1 MIKHKKKIII
11 GILLVVVVV
20 TCIVVFENKS
30 KKTQPI
36 PTNNIQRT
44 ETVKRGTVI
53 NSTYVTGEVQAIEDV
68 ILTSRIIGEVSN
80 VSVSKG
86 DYVKK
91 GDLLLI
97 FDTKRIDNR
106 IEKAEIAIRKN
117 AAQLSGARSQNINT
131 INKKNELKN
140 KYDLKVNELRNKE
153 ILYNNGAIS
162 LSELEQVKIAVQAAY
177 NAYTQ
182 ASNNDNSS
190 VTIAEL
196 ECLELKIDCDNLL
209 VEREYYELVSTIEGV
224 VVDIF
229 VVEGEVVGEREEL
242 IHIVNTKNLKVYGI
256 VNEFE
261 ADNLALGNIFEISKY
276 GELYTGEITYISPI
290 IKTVT
295 IPARGEEKVIEVEGI
310 LYDEETL
317 LLPGSEIRMNLILQ
331 KSEDTLMVSQQSV
344 YNNQYVIKSEEG
356 NYILV
361 KVKTGVQ
368 DLMNIEVISE
378 EITEGDV
385 ILVNPPHDL
394 IESLRY

>member
-1 MIKHKKKIII
+1 MKKHKKKIII
-11 GILLVVVVV
+11 GILLVVI
-20 TCIVVFENKS
+20 IVIGIFAFENKS
-30 KKTQPI
+30 KKTQPVS
-36 PTNNIQRT
+36 TNNIQRT

-68 ILTSRIIGEVSN
+68 ILSSRIIGEVST

-117 AAQLSGARSQNINT
+117 AAKLSGARSQNINA
-131 INKKNELKN
+131 INTKNELKN

-162 LSELEQVKIAVQAAY
+162 LSELEQVRIAVQEAY

-182 ASNNDNSS
+182 ASNSDNSS

-196 ECLELKIDCDNLL
+196 EYLELKIDYDSLL

-229 VVEGEVVGEREEL
+229 VVEGEVVGERGKL

-261 ADNLALGNIFEISKY
+261 ADNLALGNVFEISKY

-290 IKTVT
+290 IKTVNV
-295 IPARGEEKVIEVEGI
+295 PARGEEKVIEVEGI